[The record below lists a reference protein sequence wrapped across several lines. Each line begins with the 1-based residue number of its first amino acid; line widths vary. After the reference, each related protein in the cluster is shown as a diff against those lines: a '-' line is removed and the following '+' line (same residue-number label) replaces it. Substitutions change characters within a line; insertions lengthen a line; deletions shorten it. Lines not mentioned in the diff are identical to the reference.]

1 MSTAIYH
8 HPYPGRTVSC
18 MAGACLLMTLVLSF
32 TISAVAML
40 VGGRVGGWIFPL
52 SLLLSAGAYIF
63 TVDARHKTRIRAIAV
78 VAGCVVLPIA
88 MCALFED
95 PSFDGN
101 TYHQE
106 TIARL
111 LGGWNP
117 YRDGDVPSDMSPWTR
132 HYAKGLEIIASSIA
146 SATGSMESGKAVNF
160 LLLSATALMLPAS
173 LRQLHHGISRRDS
186 IILTV
191 ALVANPVAMSQM
203 LTFYIDYSKYYYLL
217 LTVILACRITTAGQP
232 PADRARDS
240 LLLTGVIWLAIATK
254 FNIFFE
260 EGLCVAAIIVWL
272 WVRGNTRGAWQVCA
286 CGAAALLAGAFVLCF
301 HPYVTNYI
309 TSGHPLYPLMGDG
322 AADIMTGNT
331 PALFSHGRVVNFLIS
346 YFTPVL
352 ATYDARVNGFGFL
365 TTILL
370 LLSAVVFIR
379 SRRSVPAWMWY
390 ALAVTLA
397 SCFMFDQSWWA
408 RYVCQLWF
416 VPCMAF
422 MVTFIYARGGNAW
435 LRGAFA
441 TLILLSTLLSFASTL
456 CISGR
461 LTMVRQYLY
470 SKGRRHPIVVSYTT
484 PQLERHFSEHGIT
497 VVELGSAAR
506 CGGEKSGRISYY
518 GEIDGPG
525 GFPTVIATHAEI
537 EALTA
542 MGRNFGLDLR
552 SRCDKGKNDAS
563 IQ

>member
-1 MSTAIYH
+1 
-8 HPYPGRTVSC
+8 
-18 MAGACLLMTLVLSF
+18 MAGACLLMSLVLSF
-32 TISAVAML
+32 TISAITML
-40 VGGRVGGWIFPL
+40 AGGRVGGWIFPL

-63 TVDARHKTRIRAIAV
+63 PVDALPKARIRALLA
-78 VAGCVVLPIA
+78 VAGCVVLSIV
-88 MCALFED
+88 MCAWLED

-117 YRDGDVPSDMSPWTR
+117 YRDGYVPSDMSPWTR

-146 SATGSMESGKAVNF
+146 AATGSIESGKAVNF
-160 LLLSATALMLPAS
+160 LLLSATTFLLQPFLQRLSPALT
-173 LRQLHHGISRRDS
+173 RRSR
-186 IILTV
+186 IVLTV

-217 LTVILACRITTAGQP
+217 LTVILACRLTTLQP
-232 PADRARDS
+232 LVDRARDS
-240 LLLTGVIWLAIATK
+240 LLLTGVILLAIATK

-260 EGLCVAAIIVWL
+260 EGLCVGAIIVWL
-272 WVRGNTRGAWQVCA
+272 WVRGHTREAWRVCA
-286 CGAAALLAGAFVLCF
+286 CGAAALLAGALVLCY

-322 AADIMTGNT
+322 AVDIMTGNT
-331 PALFSHGRVVNFLIS
+331 PELFSHGRVVNFLIS
-346 YFTPVL
+346 YLTPAL
-352 ATYDARVNGFGFL
+352 ATYDERVNGFGFA

-422 MVTFIYARGGNAW
+422 MVTLIYAPRHDGW

-441 TLILLSTLLSFASTL
+441 SLFLLSTLLSFAATL
-456 CISGR
+456 YISVR
-461 LTMVRQYLY
+461 LTMVRQHLY
-470 SKGRRHPIVVSYTT
+470 GMGRRHSIEVSYST

-497 VVELGSAAR
+497 VVEVGSTAR

-518 GEIDGPG
+518 GGVDGPDSFPSVVAIRAEIDAFMKLSRKV
-525 GFPTVIATHAEI
+525 GF
-537 EALTA
+537 
-542 MGRNFGLDLR
+542 DL
-552 SRCDKGKNDAS
+552 SDRCDAGKNDAS

>member
-8 HPYPGRTVSC
+8 HPRPGRTVSY

-40 VGGRVGGWIFPL
+40 AGGRVGGWIFPL

-63 TVDARHKTRIRAIAV
+63 TVDARPKARIRALAA
-78 VAGCVVLPIA
+78 VAGCVVMSIA

-146 SATGSMESGKAVNF
+146 AATGSMESGKAVNF
-160 LLLSATALMLPAS
+160 LLLSATAFLLPAT

-217 LTVILACRITTAGQP
+217 LTVILACRLTTPGQP
-232 PADRARDS
+232 PAGRARDS
-240 LLLTGVIWLAIATK
+240 LLLTGVILLAIATK

-272 WVRGNTRGAWQVCA
+272 WVRGNTRGAWRVCA
-286 CGAAALLAGAFVLCF
+286 CGAAALLAGALVLCY

-309 TSGHPLYPLMGDG
+309 SAGHPLYPLMGDG
-322 AADIMTGNT
+322 AVDIMTGNT

-346 YFTPVL
+346 YLTPAL
-352 ATYDARVNGFGFL
+352 ATYDARVNGFGFATSL
-365 TTILL
+365 LL

-422 MVTFIYARGGNAW
+422 MVTLIYARGGDAG

-441 TLILLSTLLSFASTL
+441 SLILLSALLSFAATLYIST
-456 CISGR
+456 R
-461 LTMVRQYLY
+461 LTMVRQHLY
-470 SKGRRHPIVVSYTT
+470 SMGRRHPIEVSYST
-484 PQLERHFSEHGIT
+484 PQLERHFSERGIEVAVADTMVHGT
-497 VVELGSAAR
+497 V
-506 CGGEKSGRISYY
+506 EKPGRISYY
-518 GEIDGPG
+518 GGIDGPDS
-525 GFPTVIATHAEI
+525 FPSVVATRAEI
-537 EALTA
+537 DAFLELSRKV
-542 MGRNFGLDLR
+542 GFDL
-552 SRCDKGKNDAS
+552 SDRCDAGKNDAS